1 MKLNQDHLSPSV
13 KSLERPEPMFDDP
26 EDPLSWEEKF
36 GNFNLSQFGE
46 SELTRAPVRV
56 RPVKRLKAD
65 VQAMMVL
72 TKSEDPP
79 AWSVRPGKRANAI
92 L

>member
-1 MKLNQDHLSPSV
+1 MIKNQEHLPTPE
-13 KSLERPEPMFDDP
+13 KSLERPEPIFDDP

-46 SELTRAPVRV
+46 RELTRAPVRV

-79 AWSVRPGKRANAI
+79 ARSV
-92 L
+92 